1 MTVYDGGLQAYT
13 CAHCGAISALKRV
26 SLWAQ
31 DEDDGMH
38 GTDWYSSRCAACAGE
53 SIWQQDEF
61 FYRMRWPG
69 GQIGPVAHGRT
80 PDDVRALYDEARDIG
95 ARSPRAA
102 AALLRLAL
110 EMLTGILAPGE
121 PDINRAIAGL
131 VRNGLPKQI
140 QQAMDALRVIGN
152 EAVHPS
158 EIRLQDQPETVN
170 GLFMLLN
177 AVVDNQIAQTAAIAE
192 IYDSLPDDKR
202 AWIDTRDQRT

>member
-31 DEDDGMH
+31 GEDDGMH

-53 SIWQQDEF
+53 SIW
-61 FYRMRWPG
+61 
-69 GQIGPVAHGRT
+69 
-80 PDDVRALYDEARDIG
+80 
-95 ARSPRAA
+95 
-102 AALLRLAL
+102 
-110 EMLTGILAPGE
+110 
-121 PDINRAIAGL
+121 
-131 VRNGLPKQI
+131 
-140 QQAMDALRVIGN
+140 
-152 EAVHPS
+152 
-158 EIRLQDQPETVN
+158 LQDQPETVN

-202 AWIDTRDQRT
+202 AWIDTRD